1 MERAREDLAQTD
13 FAKRWADV
21 VCKRA
26 GIKNAAYPFGVFLKL
41 IDEEEPQ
48 LSERVTKAISDELA
62 RFAYEKF
69 EARHVLAEEHFLNSI
84 AEALRAALFDEKK
97 NLIALSVHFANR
109 FPNEIPGILENVYEE
124 TLADRVGMLYTINI
138 HEGTKDTTY
147 ELVQLFHKPSF
158 KKVARELQNC
168 LDNKAWREHIQSM
181 DQDTGRGNY
190 EILVLRT
197 GRPML
202 NVRVGSGDLKYRE
215 RHHALAAMQY
225 FPKRGLL
232 RNIEG
237 AKTQTKRSVFVPF
250 AINDAAFKP
259 MCAVV
264 HTMQKGEVP
273 GIKLLRRV
281 SSFDHATS
289 GDPSNTVLLASGEK
303 STFARAPLEE
313 IISIDYARIKPDMNF
328 DMLQKAC
335 RHARVL
341 DMRDATAEQRDSV
354 TTVWGSLIDEGTET
368 IRYENL
374 RDVHENI
381 TVTAKKIDFPWLEQT
396 GFFDEKGEFSI
407 KANEIAAPR
416 WKYAYGKIRIPETAR
431 MDAPG
436 LFADPNITVDRI

>member
-1 MERAREDLAQTD
+1 M
-13 FAKRWADV
+13 
-21 VCKRA
+21 
-26 GIKNAAYPFGVFLKL
+26 
-41 IDEEEPQ
+41 
-48 LSERVTKAISDELA
+48 ISDALA
-62 RFAYEKF
+62 HFAYEKF
-69 EARHVLAEEHFLNSI
+69 EARHVLAEEYFLDSV
-84 AEALRAALFDEKK
+84 AEALKAALFDDKK
-97 NLIALSVHFANR
+97 NFIALSVQFAHT
-109 FPNEIPGILENVYEE
+109 FPSTIPEILENVYEQI
-124 TLADRVGMLYTINI
+124 LADRVGMLYTIYMHGGAKN
-138 HEGTKDTTY
+138 DAY
-147 ELVQLFHKPSF
+147 ELVQLYYKTSL

-289 GDPSNTVLLASGEK
+289 GDPLNTVLLASGEK
-303 STFARAPLEE
+303 STLAQAPLDE
-313 IISIDYARIKPDMNF
+313 IITIDYARIKPDMSF

-354 TTVWGSLIDEGTET
+354 TTVWGSLIDEGTDT

-381 TVTAKKIDFPWLEQT
+381 TVTAKKIDFPRLEQT

-416 WKYAYGKIRIPETAR
+416 WKYAYGTIRVPEAAR
-431 MDAPG
+431 IDAPG

>member
-303 STFARAPLEE
+303 GALARASLDE
-313 IISIDYARIKPDMNF
+313 IITIDYARIKPNMSF
-328 DMLQKAC
+328 DVLQKAC
-335 RHARVL
+335 ACARIL
-341 DMRDATAEQRDSV
+341 DMREATSEQKKLI
-354 TTVWGSLIDEGTET
+354 TEVWGSLVDECADTAT
-368 IRYENL
+368 YENL
-374 RDVHENI
+374 RSVHGNVSI
-381 TVTAKKIDFPWLEQT
+381 TAPIVDFPRLEQA
-396 GFFDEKGEFSI
+396 GFPDEKGEFSI
-407 KANEIAAPR
+407 KTKKLVAPR
-416 WKYAYGKIRIPETAR
+416 WKYAYGTIRIPETAHI
-431 MDAPG
+431 DASE
-436 LFADPNITVDRI
+436 LFADPNITIDRI